1 MSDEYKSA
9 KYYDKFLHL
18 FVWRIRKKVLE
29 IAIRNKYKTIL
40 DVCCGTGNQLKL
52 LKKHGLDGI
61 GIDLSTAMLD
71 IAKTG
76 KLKVDCQEHDAE
88 NIIFKDESFDLTTTT
103 FALHEKSYSSAK
115 KILGEMI
122 RLTKINGHMIIV
134 DFSIDKNTSILS
146 KWCIRYI
153 ESLAGGDHYQHY
165 MEYVS
170 FNGLNHLLADLQLT
184 EIEKHNFALNGVVL
198 KVLQRQK

>member
-29 IAIRNKYKTIL
+29 IVIRNKYKTIL

-52 LKKHGLDGI
+52 FKKHGISGI

-76 KLKVDCQEHDAE
+76 KLQVDCLEQDAE
-88 NIIFKDESFDLTTTT
+88 NINLKDESFDLTTTT

-115 KILGEMI
+115 IILGEMI
-122 RLTKINGHMIIV
+122 RLTKINGHLILV

-146 KWCIRYI
+146 KWGIGFI
-153 ESLAGGDHYQHY
+153 ESLAGGEHYQHY
-165 MEYVS
+165 KEYVS
-170 FNGLNHLLADLQLT
+170 YNGLNHLLQ
-184 EIEKHNFALNGVVL
+184 ICN
-198 KVLQRQK
+198 